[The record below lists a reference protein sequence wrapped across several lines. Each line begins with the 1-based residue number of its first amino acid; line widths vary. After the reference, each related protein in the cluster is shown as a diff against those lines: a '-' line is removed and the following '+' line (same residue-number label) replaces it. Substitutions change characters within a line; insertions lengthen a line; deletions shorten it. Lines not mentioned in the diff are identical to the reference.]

1 MVRTAKQTD
10 RLNALESRCGD
21 ASGRLASVTA
31 LGHSYYLREVIH
43 AISGRIHSR
52 GHFGRSIMGDMDR
65 TANLNMGVCYGRI
78 TGKRGVFGSI
88 DCFDCTH
95 LGKVV
100 CRAIALAMVLV
111 LLV

>member
-31 LGHSYYLREVIH
+31 LGHSSYLREVIH

-52 GHFGRSIMGDMDR
+52 GWFGGTGNGLFPIQKAKAMKGDCNVHGAKHRAIMPYYRLYRS
-65 TANLNMGVCYGRI
+65 Y
-78 TGKRGVFGSI
+78 
-88 DCFDCTH
+88 
-95 LGKVV
+95 LGKTV
-100 CRAIALAMVLV
+100 CRAVVFASVLI
-111 LLV
+111 LIT